1 MGGDCSPGVGEE
13 EAAGDLRGACNARG
27 FPVPPAI
34 FDENGAYRRL
44 GHNGPPKIGD
54 ASHLA

>member
-1 MGGDCSPGVGEE
+1 MGDYCGPELAKRKETGISEI
-13 EAAGDLRGACNARG
+13 CNSRA

-34 FDENGAYRRL
+34 FDENGAHRNL
-44 GHNGPPKIGD
+44 GLNGSLKIGD